1 MKVEIIKENN
11 YVDLEQEINRWIEN
25 HWVKIIDIKFEVD
38 NRYCYAMIIYKEA
51 KY

>member
-11 YVDLEQEINRWIEN
+11 YVDLKQEINRWIEN
-25 HWVKIIDIKFEVD
+25 NWVKIIDIKFCI
-38 NRYCYAMIIYKEA
+38 NNSYCYAMIIYKEA